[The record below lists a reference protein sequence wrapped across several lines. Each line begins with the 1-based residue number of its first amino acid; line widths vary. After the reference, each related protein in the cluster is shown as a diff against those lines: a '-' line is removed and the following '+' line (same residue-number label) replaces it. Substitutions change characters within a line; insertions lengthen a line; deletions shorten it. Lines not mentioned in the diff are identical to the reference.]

1 MKQPPFGNYLT
12 LYLLLACALFAVT
25 LTYQNSRTQRIEI
38 DALLEEPPAPFGGV
52 HISRVEYTPPTF
64 KAFDE
69 ILRRPLFSESREPP
83 PPPEKVAVNPV
94 PVVTHIRLELEG
106 VAITP
111 DARIAVL
118 RDLTTKQVLHLA
130 EGASHNGWKLE
141 SVHTDKA
148 LFKFNQQTVEL
159 ELVQDKGTPVKKTG
173 NTREVQ
179 TAVPDAAGKQ

>member
-1 MKQPPFGNYLT
+1 MKPFPIGNYLT
-12 LYLLLACALFAVT
+12 LYLLLACALFAVI
-25 LTYQNSRTQRIEI
+25 LAFESSRTQRIEI
-38 DALLEEPPAPFGGV
+38 DALLEEPPAPPGGV
-52 HISRVEYTPPTF
+52 PISHIEYTPPTL

-69 ILRRPLFSESREPP
+69 ILKRPLFSESREPP
-83 PPPEKVAVNPV
+83 PPPEKVAVTPV

-130 EGASHNGWKLE
+130 EGAHHNGWKLE

-159 ELVQDKGTPVKKTG
+159 QLVQKENPPVKKTG
-173 NTREVQ
+173 NTREIK
-179 TAVPDAAGKQ
+179 TATPSAAGKQ

>member
-12 LYLLLACALFAVT
+12 LYLLLACALFA
-25 LTYQNSRTQRIEI
+25 LILAFQSSRTQSIEI
-38 DALLEEPPAPFGGV
+38 AALLEEPTAPPGEV
-52 HISRVEYTPPTF
+52 LISPVEYTPPTF
-64 KAFDE
+64 KVFDE

-83 PPPEKVAVNPV
+83 PPPEKVSVVSA

-130 EGASHNGWKLE
+130 EGDSHNGWKLE
-141 SVHTDKA
+141 RVTTDKA
-148 LFKFNQQTVEL
+148 LFKSNQQSVEL
-159 ELVQDKGTPVKKTG
+159 ELIQKENAPVKKTG
-173 NTREVQ
+173 NIRETKT
-179 TAVPDAAGKQ
+179 TAPNAAGKQ

>member
-1 MKQPPFGNYLT
+1 MKRPPFGNYLT
-12 LYLLLACALFAVT
+12 LYLLLACALFA
-25 LTYQNSRTQRIEI
+25 LILAFQSSRTQSIEI
-38 DALLEEPPAPFGGV
+38 DALLEEPTAPPGEV
-52 HISRVEYTPPTF
+52 LISPVEYTPPTF
-64 KAFDE
+64 KVFDE

-83 PPPEKVAVNPV
+83 PPPEKVAVTPV

-130 EGASHNGWKLE
+130 EGDNHNGWKLE

-148 LFKFNQQTVEL
+148 LFRFFQQTVEL
-159 ELVQDKGTPVKKTG
+159 ELLQDEGTPVKKTK